1 MTLPTE
7 LIANAKLVAPCIEA
21 LFLGVFGILCPLTIW
36 VLMFRGRSTGRSKVA
51 GWMVA
56 ITIVMFL
63 LATAHF
69 ALDLVEA
76 IRAFVTLPRKGID
89 GDRVWQEAAFR
100 VTYPAKPILLTMLT
114 TAGDSFMAYRAF
126 IVWNR
131 NKWILSVEIFLLLGC
146 LGKLYSGFG
155 GKLLNDPCVVAGG
168 VFWAVTLDS
177 FTADFGD
184 LETFT
189 LSGLLTF
196 LPLSLVT
203 NIVTTSLLLGR
214 LYIHRRRTFSL
225 HSSYSENAKMHWRVM
240 KTILLSEAIYSA
252 ALIVSIM
259 APYLFPLAADII
271 LDILPPIVGICFTL
285 IIIGVGLNEPG
296 EGARVSDRPR
306 SSGRPAGRSSGQ
318 IMPLVDSSASKITA
332 FDGAGDRYSANLK
345 QVAV

>member
-21 LFLGVFGILCPLTIW
+21 LLLGAFGILCPLTIW
-36 VLMFRGRSTGRSKVA
+36 VLMFRGRRTGRSKVA

-56 ITIVMFL
+56 ITTIMFL
-63 LATAHF
+63 LAVAHF

-131 NKWILSVEIFLLLGC
+131 NKWILTVEIFLLLGC
-146 LGKLYSGFG
+146 L
-155 GKLLNDPCVVAGG
+155 AGG

-214 LYIHRRRTFSL
+214 LYMHRRRTFSL
-225 HSSYSENAKMHWRVM
+225 HASYSENAKMHWRIM
-240 KTILLSEAIYSA
+240 KTILFSEAIYSA

-296 EGARVSDRPR
+296 EGARLPDRPR
-306 SSGRPAGRSSGQ
+306 SGERTIGRSSGHVL
-318 IMPLVDSSASKITA
+318 PLVDSSASEVTA
-332 FDGAGDRYSANLK
+332 FDSADRYSANLK
-345 QVAV
+345 QGVAV